1 MTTATLALIIAL
13 AILAQVAGF
22 ALYGLYRRSRRGGD
36 VVQEVPV
43 QRSEDSAVPGVGS
56 SWEGFREFVVQRRVP
71 EDAGGSVCSF
81 YLAPV
86 DGRPLP
92 PFLPGQFLTF
102 RLPVAGGE
110 SGSPRPIVRCYSLS
124 DSPRSDRY
132 RISVKRVP
140 PPAGRDDLPPGVA
153 SGFMHDRVEAGS
165 RLLVRAPSGHFHL
178 VNSDSAPVVLIA
190 GGIGITPMLSIL
202 NTLLEAGDEREI
214 WLFYGVRNGRELVMA
229 DHLRALAERHENF
242 HLHLCFSRPDPAEI
256 EGVDY
261 QHGGRVD
268 IDLLRRT
275 LKLRRY
281 QFYVCGPAPMMETL
295 VPALEAWGVDPGD
308 IHYESFGPASLPP
321 RREAESSPAPAGAG
335 FTVTFIRSG
344 REVPWD
350 PKAGSLL
357 EFVEAQGI
365 DVDSGCRAGSCGTCR
380 TRLEVGEVDYAQ
392 QPDADVDAGHCLLCI
407 ATPRG
412 DLKLDL

>member
-1 MTTATLALIIAL
+1 MTTATLALIIVL
-13 AILAQVAGF
+13 AILAQVIGF
-22 ALYGLYRRSRRGGD
+22 SLYGLYRRASSGG
-36 VVQEVPV
+36 
-43 QRSEDSAVPGVGS
+43 AVPENPATRTAGATESRASPG
-56 SWEGFREFVVQRRVP
+56 WEGFREFVVQRRVP
-71 EDAGGSVCSF
+71 EDPGGSVCSF
-81 YLAPV
+81 YLAPA

-102 RLPVAGGE
+102 RLPVADGE
-110 SGSPRPIVRCYSLS
+110 TGEPRTVVRCYSLS
-124 DSPRSDRY
+124 DSPRSDCY

-140 PPAGRDDLPPGVA
+140 PPAGREDLPPGVA

-165 RLLVRAPSGHFHL
+165 RLLVKAPSGHFNL
-178 VNSDSAPVVLIA
+178 VKSDPAPVVLIA

-202 NTLLEAGDEREI
+202 NTLLEAGDQREI
-214 WLFYGVRNGRELVMA
+214 WLFYGVRNGRELVMGE
-229 DHLRALAERHENF
+229 HLRSLAERHANF
-242 HLHLCFSRPDPAEI
+242 HLHLCFSRPDPAEV

-261 QHGGRVD
+261 RHGGRVD
-268 IDLLRRT
+268 IGLLRAT
-275 LKLRRY
+275 LKLQRY
-281 QFYVCGPAPMMETL
+281 RFYVCGPAPMMETL

-321 RREAESSPAPAGAG
+321 RREAQSGPAPAGTG

-357 EFVEAQGI
+357 EFAEAQGI
-365 DVDSGCRAGSCGTCR
+365 DVDSGCRAGSCGTCQ